1 MPKTRNP
8 VVKKALFELRKLM
21 NAIIRRYGKPDIV
34 RVELA
39 REIALSKKQKE
50 EEAKKQRLNREE
62 NEKVREILQQEFNI
76 ENPTKDDIVKYR
88 LWKECEMICPYTGK
102 PISREMLFSPEV
114 DIEHIIPYSRC
125 LDNSFMNKTLCLA
138 DENRRVKH
146 NKTPYE
152 AYHIDSDR
160 YAAIKLRVKNFPW
173 KKRKKFELQEINTE
187 ELVTRQ
193 LNDTRYISREIKSYL
208 EKHGLTVEPTKG
220 IITAALRKIWMLN
233 KVLNS
238 TNEEKNRNDHRH
250 HAIDAI
256 VIALTSRKLFKLIT
270 EIAKKTDKVLGESN
284 FSLGNHGLL
293 SEQDVNHKIQSIIV
307 CHAPT
312 RKLSGALHKETAY
325 GYSKA
330 EDCFVYRKPLD
341 SISNKEIEKIRDSKV
356 KELVK
361 KRVEQFN
368 GDLKK
373 AFGNLE
379 NNPLLHVDGKTKIKS
394 VRVKL
399 ERLSN
404 VLSVKNQDGNPY
416 KYYKLGNNH
425 HVEIIE
431 NIKTGERKGVF
442 VTTLETA
449 QRVRKEKTALINKD
463 HEAGWR
469 FVMSLAANEMV
480 EVIDEDGNKQYY
492 RVQKI
497 SNPTITLRLHTS
509 TSTSDSDQ
517 RPEVLRCT
525 ANTLSGR
532 KVVVDYFSNVIPA
545 ND

>member
-1 MPKTRNP
+1 MPCCKRDYC
-8 VVKKALFELRKLM
+8 F
-21 NAIIRRYGKPDIV
+21 
-34 RVELA
+34 
-39 REIALSKKQKE
+39 
-50 EEAKKQRLNREE
+50 
-62 NEKVREILQQEFNI
+62 
-76 ENPTKDDIVKYR
+76 
-88 LWKECEMICPYTGK
+88 
-102 PISREMLFSPEV
+102 SRS
-114 DIEHIIPYSRC
+114 
-125 LDNSFMNKTLCLA
+125 T
-138 DENRRVKH
+138 
-146 NKTPYE
+146 
-152 AYHIDSDR
+152 
-160 YAAIKLRVKNFPW
+160 PW

-187 ELVTRQ
+187 ELATRQ

-208 EKHGLTVEPTKG
+208 EKHGLKVETTKG
-220 IITAALRKIWMLN
+220 TITAALRKIWMLN

-256 VIALTSRKLFKLIT
+256 VIALTSRKLFKQIT

-284 FSLGNHGLL
+284 FPLKRPWRTFG
-293 SEQDVNHKIQSIIV
+293 QDVNQKIQSVIV

-312 RKLSGALHKETAY
+312 KNLSGALHEETAY

-341 SISNKEIEKIRDSKV
+341 SISRREIEKIRDPKV

-379 NNPLLHVDGKTKIKS
+379 NNPLLHVDGKTKIKT
-394 VRVKL
+394 VRIKL

-404 VLSVKNQDGNPY
+404 VLPVKSQDGNPY

-431 NIKTGERKGVF
+431 NVKTGERKGVF
-442 VTTLETA
+442 VTTLEAA

-463 HEAGWR
+463 HGTDWR
-469 FVMSLAANEMV
+469 FIMSLAANEMV
-480 EVIDEDGNKQYY
+480 EVVDKDGNKQYY

-497 SNPTITLRLHTS
+497 SDPTITLRLHTS

-517 RPEVLRCT
+517 RPELLRCT
-525 ANTLSGR
+525 ANTLSGS
-532 KVVVDYFSNVIPA
+532 KVVVDYFSNVFPA